1 MNLQQR
7 RNAQKNELSI
17 FGSITL
23 IAVILIAILAGRIYL
38 AYGRV
43 VDTQSII
50 VKEIKVE
57 DNRLEL
63 KGNTTKRTLSL
74 VSHKYKIKE
83 GDLFL
88 KLRFALGAKKQRGS
102 NFEAAFEE
110 NDLREIEKVYL
121 QGKQKDDLKL
131 IWER

>member
-7 RNAQKNELSI
+7 RKAQKNELGI
-17 FGSITL
+17 LGSITL
-23 IAVILIAILAGRIYL
+23 IAVILIALLAGRIYI
-38 AYGRV
+38 AYGKV
-43 VDTQSII
+43 AAPQSII

-57 DNRLEL
+57 DNRLEM
-63 KGNTTKRTLSL
+63 KGNTISRALGF
-74 VSHKYKIKE
+74 VSHKYKIKD

-88 KLRFALGAKKQRGS
+88 KLRFAFGAKKQRQGT
-102 NFEAAFEE
+102 FQVIFEE
-110 NDLREIEKVYL
+110 KDLREVKKAYL